1 MDLRNINYLPT
12 QEPLDPSN
20 PSSGYM
26 QRPMAD
32 QDQTDG
38 GIIDRIKQAASQGL
52 IHPKVADYLME
63 NLLDDDMATNQA
75 IAQMPSAPMQPMP
88 QDIVSNAPRNGL
100 LGGQPTPQALQME
113 TELRK
118 RKGLLS
124 Q

>member
-1 MDLRNINYLPT
+1 MDLRKTNYLPT
-12 QEPLDPSN
+12 QQPLDPAN

-32 QDQTDG
+32 QDTTDG

-52 IHPKVADYLME
+52 IHPKVAEYLME
-63 NLLDDDMATNQA
+63 NLLDDDASTNQA
-75 IAQMPSAPMQPMP
+75 IAQMPAAPMQPNPMDVV
-88 QDIVSNAPRNGL
+88 QSQGL
-100 LGGQPTPQALQME
+100 LGSGQPTPQALQME